1 MNFAAFKYFNEVT
14 KTKAIRRAADRLHIA
29 PSAVSR
35 QLALLEHA
43 LGAPLVERTNS
54 GIELTPAGVVLERY
68 TSKMFRELDQVKES
82 IAAFKSLN
90 QGTVKISAM
99 EGVLSN
105 FLPRALSSF
114 MDRHPGIR
122 FDVTSL
128 SGDLIVESLIKNE
141 VDVAIAYNSPL
152 RPEIEIVAER
162 ADPVMALVGAS
173 DPLADMASVTIES
186 LCERRLAMPHQSYGL
201 RQLFDSTVEA
211 RKLSP
216 VNVLD
221 CNSLELTFALSA
233 NGAAITIGP
242 VLAAQR
248 YIAEGT
254 LVAIPIEV
262 PTFLMVKSS
271 ICVHKARTLPFASSE
286 FLKHIKAIFEDH
298 QNEV

>member
-43 LGAPLVERTNS
+43 FGAPLLERTNS
-54 GIELTPAGVVLERY
+54 GIQLTPAGVILERY
-68 TSKMFRELDQVKES
+68 TSKMFRELDQVREN
-82 IAAFKSLN
+82 IAAFKTLN
-90 QGTVKISAM
+90 QGEVKISAM
-99 EGVLSN
+99 EGVLTN
-105 FLPRALSSF
+105 FLPQAIAAF
-114 MDRHPGIR
+114 MERHPGIR
-122 FDVTSL
+122 FDITSL

-141 VDVAIAYNSPL
+141 ADVAIAYNSPL

-162 ADPVMALVGAS
+162 ADPVMALVPAQ
-173 DPLADMASVTIES
+173 DPLAEMASVTVEA
-186 LCERRLAMPHQSYGL
+186 LCERRLAMVHRSYGL

-211 RKLSP
+211 RKLAP
-216 VNVLD
+216 LHVLD
-221 CNSLELTFALSA
+221 CNSLELTFSLAA
-233 NGAAITIGP
+233 TGAAITIGP

-248 YIAEGT
+248 YIAEGS

-271 ICVHKARTLPFASSE
+271 ICVHKDRTLSFAAHE
-286 FLKHIKAIFEDH
+286 FLKHMKSIFE
-298 QNEV
+298 NEQIDV